1 MKIFYYKMRQSQS
14 KSPNL
19 LLTMEEEQQNDLDH
33 WLKEQRIILDMRTRR
48 SFSDVLPVAKIVK
61 RCHPRL
67 VDLHNYT
74 PKSSVVL
81 KLQSWETFSNKVLKK
96 LGINLSRS
104 VLEQLASAAPG
115 AIETLFQ
122 ELMAV
127 TKCGSPRPRPM
138 LNVSPTRSPR
148 SEVVKKLA
156 NTDSVK
162 RTLKRSLTQVI
173 ERSAS
178 NDTRPKVLTMDMEVV
193 VDGQVKKVSKKVV
206 EYEHYAKAL
215 RESAEKSSYIN
226 CITQKADYLESMVAA
241 RNERIDELMLQMGK
255 LSASI
260 LSMRPTLNE
269 TEDESGNCVELQSH
283 INNPSEPCCEFTT

>member
-1 MKIFYYKMRQSQS
+1 MPQSQS
-14 KSPNL
+14 KSSNHL
-19 LLTMEEEQQNDLDH
+19 LGMEEEQQNGLDQ
-33 WLKEQRIILDMRTRR
+33 WLKEQRIILDMKTRR

-74 PKSSVVL
+74 PKNSVVL

-96 LGINLSRS
+96 LGINVPRS
-104 VLEQLASAAPG
+104 LLEQLASAAPG

-138 LNVSPTRSPR
+138 LNASPTRSQR

-156 NTDSVK
+156 NKDSVK
-162 RTLKRSLTQVI
+162 RTLNRSLTQVI

-178 NDTRPKVLTMDMEVV
+178 NDRRPKVLTMDMKVV
-193 VDGQVKKVSKKVV
+193 VDGQVKKVAKKVV

-226 CITQKADYLESMVAA
+226 SITQKADYLQSMIAA
-241 RNERIDELMLQMGK
+241 KNERIDELMLQMGK
-255 LSASI
+255 LSVSI

-269 TEDESGNCVELQSH
+269 TEGETGSCMDLQSH
-283 INNPSEPCCEFTT
+283 SNNPSEPCCEFTT